1 MNRGEALVNSDPHTG
16 KLLIR
21 VYIKSFPKEM
31 SVDRDRSP
39 NNDNFR
45 FDSSD
50 FNQIKE
56 NEIGKIF
63 GDDDRHQF
71 PNLRNNIDNDRQAGT

>member
-1 MNRGEALVNSDPHTG
+1 
-16 KLLIR
+16 
-21 VYIKSFPKEM
+21 M